1 MFGLDYLISPFSSDD
16 FIESYWGKK
25 ALYIPGD
32 LDKYAGLYSW
42 ETVNDLLL
50 SSRSYSG
57 LRLLHEKKGLPRSSF
72 NNLDEW
78 LEKGATLVVNSVNQ
92 VDPVMAKFQDTL
104 EYELNRH
111 VNINSYMSY
120 PAKQGFYIHFDF
132 HDVFIV
138 HTEGEKE
145 WKVFLPT
152 EGRTYPLHKQPNQ
165 KKGEPPDYDPYLEC
179 TLTPGDVIYIP
190 RGHWHY
196 AIAVTPSIHLTV
208 GPESRSGSELL
219 YWWARRLM
227 EDEDDF
233 YRQDF
238 PIIRSPMMGGQR
250 DDKAYRQHMAAFRD
264 RMKAKLDDEA
274 FMDELLTRFCMLS
287 NRQGKEYNLP
297 SAWNQGKG
305 LEVDTPLTIKPGQ
318 KFVVHYD
325 EDSNEAL
332 LVIRGKEL
340 NFEDIPKDILA
351 VILSAQGDRP
361 VCGSDLLKLDTELE
375 WETAEGWLKR
385 LCRQGLLT
393 LA

>member
-1 MFGLDYLISPFSSDD
+1 
-16 FIESYWGKK
+16 
-25 ALYIPGD
+25 
-32 LDKYAGLYSW
+32 
-42 ETVNDLLL
+42 
-50 SSRSYSG
+50 
-57 LRLLHEKKGLPRSSF
+57 
-72 NNLDEW
+72 
-78 LEKGATLVVNSVNQ
+78 
-92 VDPVMAKFQDTL
+92 
-104 EYELNRH
+104 
-111 VNINSYMSY
+111 
-120 PAKQGFYIHFDF
+120 
-132 HDVFIV
+132 
-138 HTEGEKE
+138 
-145 WKVFLPT
+145 
-152 EGRTYPLHKQPNQ
+152 
-165 KKGEPPDYDPYLEC
+165 
-179 TLTPGDVIYIP
+179 
-190 RGHWHY
+190 
-196 AIAVTPSIHLTV
+196 
-208 GPESRSGSELL
+208 
-219 YWWARRLM
+219 
-227 EDEDDF
+227 
-233 YRQDF
+233 
-238 PIIRSPMMGGQR
+238 
-250 DDKAYRQHMAAFRD
+250 MAAFRD